1 MEMREDDVERPYA
14 FEPCRLGDKALKPG
28 PGVEHERA
36 IPVADEDA
44 GGLSRLRRNPAAAA
58 E

>member
-1 MEMREDDVERPYA
+1 MCEHDVEGANAVESR
-14 FEPCRLGDKALKPG
+14 RLGDEAPKPG
-28 PGVEHERA
+28 PGVENEGA

-44 GGLSRLRRNPAAAA
+44 GGLPRLRRNPAAAA